1 MAFILVFKK
10 ELNFLLPLCN
20 FLTVGQTRFVLIWR
34 ETTMTTMLSLFMM
47 SLLIFCVTAENQIEQ
62 QASLTS
68 KVRLILLRYVRVAT
82 INSSLC
88 NYKFNAIISS
98 ITYHVKCIPV

>member
-20 FLTVGQTRFVLIWR
+20 FLTVDQTRFVLIRR

-47 SLLIFCVTAENQIEQ
+47 SLLIFYVTAENQIEQ
-62 QASLTS
+62 QASLAS
-68 KVRLILLRYVRVAT
+68 KVRLILLRYVCMAT
-82 INSSLC
+82 INYSLC
-88 NYKFNAIISS
+88 NHGFNT
-98 ITYHVKCIPV
+98 ITSRITDHVKCIPV